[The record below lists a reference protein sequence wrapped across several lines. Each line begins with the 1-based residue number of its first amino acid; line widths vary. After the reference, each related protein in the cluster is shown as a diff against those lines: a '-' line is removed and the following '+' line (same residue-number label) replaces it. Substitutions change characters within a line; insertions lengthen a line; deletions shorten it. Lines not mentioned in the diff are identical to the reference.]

1 MKVLYAEDEQALSM
15 AVAEILKM
23 EGYEVHAVH
32 DGDAASSALESGFFD
47 IVVLDVMMPG
57 KDGFEVLASMRE
69 KGIMTP
75 VLMLTAKASI
85 EDRVN
90 GLGLGADDYLGKPF
104 EMKELVARID
114 ALTRRSGGYKHE
126 TIEFAGVKV
135 DGSSCE
141 VSTVAGS
148 LRLNNREV
156 EMLVFFAKNPN
167 IAFTPAEL
175 NERAWNGEYDAD
187 KAEMYVFYLRNKLR
201 QIRAE
206 ATFTEVEGKYLLEVG
221 A

>member
-1 MKVLYAEDEQALSM
+1 MRVLYAEDERALSM

-23 EGYEVHAVH
+23 EGYEVVAVH
-32 DGDAASSALESGFFD
+32 DGDAACRALDDGLFD

-57 KDGFEVLASMRE
+57 KDGFEVLTSMRGN
-69 KGIMTP
+69 GITTP

-85 EDRVN
+85 EDRVG

-114 ALTRRSGGYKHE
+114 ALTRRRGNYRYE
-126 TIEFAGVKV
+126 TIEFAGVKI

-141 VSTVAGS
+141 VSTAAGS
-148 LRLNNREV
+148 LRLNNKEV
-156 EMLVFFAKNPN
+156 EMLVFLAKNPN
-167 IAFTPAEL
+167 VPFSPAEL
-175 NERAWNGEYDAD
+175 NELAWNGEHDAD

-201 QIRAE
+201 QIRAGAVLAE
-206 ATFTEVEGKYLLEVG
+206 LDGSYLLEVG